1 MLFGSTSRSFGTISI
16 FPSVPITTYRI
27 MHILR
32 KVVQGAD
39 AGYKAQHYRVRDF
52 QGVHSKGNAEKYC
65 NGKSLTSLISL
76 TRFRSPAATLSKF
89 NLSEEFVDQPFELVG
104 VVLERKAP
112 AYCCTHQ
119 RLDDGPIVEHDVAD
133 SLVEERV

>member
-1 MLFGSTSRSFGTISI
+1 MLVGSTSRRFGTISI
-16 FPSVPITTYRI
+16 FPSIPIATYRI
-27 MHILR
+27 MHLLR
-32 KVVQGAD
+32 KVVQ
-39 AGYKAQHYRVRDF
+39 AQMPGIRR
-52 QGVHSKGNAEKYC
+52 SIIASATSNAEKYC

-89 NLSEEFVDQPFELVG
+89 NLSEEFVDQPFELAG